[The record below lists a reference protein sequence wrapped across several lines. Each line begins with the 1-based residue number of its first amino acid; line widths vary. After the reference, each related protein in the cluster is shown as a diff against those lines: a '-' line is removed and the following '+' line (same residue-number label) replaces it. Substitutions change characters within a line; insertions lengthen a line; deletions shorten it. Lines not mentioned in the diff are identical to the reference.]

1 MKINEIFLSIQGE
14 STHVGRL
21 CLFIRTT
28 GCNLRCTYCDTE
40 YAFYGGKEMT
50 IPELIDIVRKS
61 GVNLIE
67 ITGGE
72 PLMQDDLP
80 ELVDMLLSEN
90 YEVLVETGGSI
101 DIGTISANAIKILD
115 LKCPS
120 SGMMDK
126 NIYDNINKL
135 GAKDEVKFVI
145 GTKEDFDWAVEIIEK
160 YRLDTK
166 VTVLFSPVFD
176 ELKPVQL
183 AEWILKD
190 KPNVRMQ
197 LQLHKYI
204 WEPDTQGV

>member
-14 STHVGRL
+14 STHAGRP

-40 YAFYGGKEMT
+40 YAFYDGKDMT
-50 IPELIDIVRKS
+50 IPELIDIVQKS
-61 GVNLIE
+61 GVNLVE

-80 ELVDMLLSEN
+80 QLVNKLLNDN

-101 DIGTISANAIKILD
+101 DISKISEDAIKILD

-120 SGMMDK
+120 SGMMDRNK
-126 NIYDNINKL
+126 YENLIKL
-135 GAKDEVKFVI
+135 GEKDEVKFVI
-145 GTKEDFDWAVEIIEK
+145 ETREDYDWAVEIIEK
-160 YRLDTK
+160 YKLDEK
-166 VTVLFSPVFD
+166 LPVLFSPVFD
-176 ELKPVQL
+176 KLKPIKL

-190 KPNVRMQ
+190 KLKIRMQ

-204 WEPDTQGV
+204 WEPHMHGV

>member
-145 GTKEDFDWAVEIIEK
+145 GTKEDFDWAVAIIKK

-204 WEPDTQGV
+204 WEPDMQGV

>member
-40 YAFYGGKEMT
+40 YAFYDGKEMT

-120 SGMMDK
+120 SGMMHK

-145 GTKEDFDWAVEIIEK
+145 GTKEDFDWAVAIIKK

-183 AEWILKD
+183 AKWILKD

-204 WEPDTQGV
+204 WEPDMQGV

>member
-21 CLFIRTT
+21 CLFIRTS

-40 YAFYGGKEMT
+40 YAFYDGKEMT

>member
-101 DIGTISANAIKILD
+101 DIGTISENAIKILD

-176 ELKPVQL
+176 ELKPVRL